1 MNDTRLNLTLWAAGL
16 ALTGVVLLLF
26 NFDLLAFDVTVQYGA
41 GVALA
46 LAAAGFF
53 GGYMAKPA
61 NWWRLIPGWTLLALA
76 GMAFLSMS
84 PAISPRL
91 IAAVLFLGL
100 GLAFANIYAVNRQD
114 NWWAIIPG
122 GFMLVVSVVT
132 GLSALA
138 ERLETLGAALF
149 VGMGLV
155 FLALSLALRTR
166 SQWWPMIPAVVL
178 IWFGLFVFSPGDE
191 QTRALLRW
199 WPVALVL
206 IGLAVGWR
214 AAAQR
219 KRPEKVAVNV
229 APAAPKPKAPPQK
242 PAGDSPDTA
251 DDVGV
256 LGAYSEPAPG
266 ASVEVLADEENTPQA

>member
-1 MNDTRLNLTLWAAGL
+1 MNDTRLNLTRWAAGL
-16 ALTGVVLLLF
+16 ARTGVVLLLC

-84 PAISPRL
+84 PAIPPRL

-191 QTRALLRW
+191 QTRIAAM
-199 WPVALVL
+199 VACSP
-206 IGLAVGWR
+206 GAGWTGHRLAR
-214 AAAQR
+214 AAQR

-229 APAAPKPKAPPQK
+229 APAASKPKAPPQK

-251 DDVGV
+251 DDEGV
-256 LGAYSEPAPG
+256 LGAYSEPSARRQRRG
-266 ASVEVLADEENTPQA
+266 LGR

>member
-84 PAISPRL
+84 PAIPPRL

-132 GLSALA
+132 GLSASGTARNFRRCALC
-138 ERLETLGAALF
+138 RHGA
-149 VGMGLV
+149 GL
-155 FLALSLALRTR
+155 SG
-166 SQWWPMIPAVVL
+166 AVPC
-178 IWFGLFVFSPGDE
+178 IAHT
-191 QTRALLRW
+191 Q
-199 WPVALVL
+199 PVV
-206 IGLAVGWR
+206 
-214 AAAQR
+214 
-219 KRPEKVAVNV
+219 
-229 APAAPKPKAPPQK
+229 
-242 PAGDSPDTA
+242 A
-251 DDVGV
+251 DDPGGGV
-256 LGAYSEPAPG
+256 DLVWPIRL
-266 ASVEVLADEENTPQA
+266 LARR

>member
-1 MNDTRLNLTLWAAGL
+1 MNDTRLHLTLWGAGL

-26 NFDLLAFDVTVQYGA
+26 NFDLLTFDVTAQYGA
-41 GVALA
+41 GVTLA

-53 GGYMAKPA
+53 GGYMAKRA

-76 GMAFLSMS
+76 GMAFLSMA
-84 PAISPRL
+84 PAVPSRL

-100 GLAFANIYAVNRQD
+100 ACAFGNIYAVNRQD

-155 FLALSLALRTR
+155 FLVLSLALRTR
-166 SQWWPMIPAVVL
+166 SQWWPLIPAVVL

-191 QTRALLRW
+191 QTRTLLRW
-199 WPVALVL
+199 WPAALVL
-206 IGLAVGWR
+206 IGLVLGWR
-214 AAAQR
+214 AAVQR
-219 KRPEKVAVNV
+219 KQPEKMTVNTAPV
-229 APAAPKPKAPPQK
+229 TAKPKSSPQTQAATAPAEDEAK
-242 PAGDSPDTA
+242 
-251 DDVGV
+251 GV

-266 ASVEVLADEENTPQA
+266 ASVEVLPDEENEPQA